1 MKGCIGKEAGDQM
14 TIYASLCAHC
24 PYLEWMKK
32 CREYVSMLKIVTKSG
47 WDRDVTDSHRN
58 YAMEC
63 FWKLPHLLK
72 SVVKGVKW
80 RIYQLCPLRTCLCLH
95 NCIWIGW
102 RCVWVSLRGVY
113 VKGECLGIF
122 PWSLSIT
129 HDGQNKWVFPAW
141 APQFQTSY
149 IKYILDLQTG
159 HDKTPL
165 QLSQELYA
173 S

>member
-1 MKGCIGKEAGDQM
+1 MNGCIGKEAGGQL

-24 PYLEWMKK
+24 PYLERK
-32 CREYVSMLKIVTKSG
+32 CREYVSMLEIVTKSG
-47 WDRDVTDSHRN
+47 WDRDVTDSHRISVRK
-58 YAMEC
+58 Y
-63 FWKLPHLLK
+63 FWKIPQRLK
-72 SVVKGVKW
+72 SHVKGAKW
-80 RIYQLCPLRTCLCLH
+80 RIYQLFPLQTCLCIH
-95 NCIWIGW
+95 NCILIGW

-113 VKGECLGIF
+113 VRGECLGIF